1 MVKYPTFEDFPNFN
15 GIAAACNL
23 TLPQQCDAY
32 SSAPQSVSTKVS
44 GDCNWVL
51 KNKDAVATVKNDTA
65 KVLGVAPASLTDFS
79 VTGPDGQ
86 VCKASKAKH
95 HRMTTLQATAG
106 LTANFKVVARDN
118 ATAARIA
125 ASANAK
131 PIMIPAVQQA
141 ATQTAQVAK
150 NAEIAKNVT
159 TLPPKTAAPG
169 KTLPATPKPT
179 MKNTTAPTIA
189 PKNSAMAIAVPAA
202 MLAALAVLLL

>member
-1 MVKYPTFEDFPNFN
+1 M
-15 GIAAACNL
+15 
-23 TLPQQCDAY
+23 
-32 SSAPQSVSTKVS
+32 
-44 GDCNWVL
+44 
-51 KNKDAVATVKNDTA
+51 
-65 KVLGVAPASLTDFS
+65 
-79 VTGPDGQ
+79 TGPDGQ

-95 HRMTTLQATAG
+95 HRMTTLQATVG

-131 PIMIPAVQQA
+131 PIMIPSVQQA

-150 NAEIAKNVT
+150 NTEIAKNVT

-169 KTLPATPKPT
+169 KTLPATPKP
-179 MKNTTAPTIA
+179 PTIA
-189 PKNSAMAIAVPAA
+189 TKSSAVAIAFPAA